1 MDVDL
6 MAKASEFLE
15 DEEGR
20 KRIPYLDTTGHL
32 TVGVGHN
39 LDDTRSIP
47 EGVVNEVLRTA
58 TWTDKAVQ
66 MLFEHDMATAYKHA
80 TIIMGDD
87 KFKTLSD
94 NRKCVIISMAFNLG
108 YTGIS
113 KFTKFLG
120 AMGRGDY
127 VTAAAELL
135 DSKAARQLPARYG
148 RMSQMVLNG

>member
-94 NRKCVIISMAFNLG
+94 NRKCVIISMAF
-108 YTGIS
+108 
-113 KFTKFLG
+113 TKFLG